1 MVAVYVGIER
11 VGQAIFRG
19 VSSQSNMGTL
29 KNPTFLNY
37 TVNTTTDGEAVE
49 LHKAVVGGLLL
60 PVVALVIVLDLLVMA
75 AVIADAEIVRSIRW
89 ILGNILTSSMI
100 KALGLLLLRL
110 FQLGEFHDSEL
121 AKNSLTTCKVYIPV
135 ATLGNSGEVLMATF
149 YCITVFV
156 VVRWWNEPV
165 LAPRNAKYFV
175 ITTGFLWICAII
187 LTVSTFVPDVI
198 KRICSTYVNAEN
210 IPQRATTALF
220 LSFSIFPLLLTI
232 PFLVIT
238 ICFIKRRTITET
250 TAAKKALLKFGFF
263 LAIVQG
269 INVITQVI
277 IPTIILL
284 LTSNDRPYSLALTI
298 TIAIYDLSLIPIPI
312 LICIFF
318 KTVQLKLRKW
328 LCSCCN
334 KCSSSA
340 DVSTLQDAS

>member
-1 MVAVYVGIER
+1 MSEKLYFG
-11 VGQAIFRG
+11 G

-37 TVNTTTDGEAVE
+37 TVNTTTDGEVVE
-49 LHKAVVGGLLL
+49 LHKAIVGGLLL
-60 PVVALVIVLDLLVMA
+60 PVVALVIVLDLLVMG

-89 ILGNILTSSMI
+89 ILGNILTASMI

-110 FQLGEFHDSEL
+110 FQLGEFLDSEL

-156 VVRWWNEPV
+156 VVRWWNKPV
-165 LAPRNAKYFV
+165 LVPRNTKYFV
-175 ITTGFLWICAII
+175 ITTGFLWIYAII
-187 LTVSTFVPDVI
+187 LTVSTLVPDAII
-198 KRICSTYVNAEN
+198 KAFCSTYVNAEN
-210 IPQRATTALF
+210 IQQRAATVLF
-220 LSFSIFPLLLTI
+220 IFFSIFPLLLTI
-232 PFLVIT
+232 LFLVIT

-277 IPTIILL
+277 IPAIILL
-284 LTSNDRPYSLALTI
+284 LTSNYRPYSLALTLI
-298 TIAIYDLSLIPIPI
+298 IAIYDLSLIPIPI

-334 KCSSSA
+334 LCSSSA